1 MLIATGFAIV
11 TLGGGVGADAHATDG
26 KETGQPAAVAQHETA
41 RGDGLIQPQHVTIDA
56 GLSPQRAR
64 LVLLRVRELY
74 TFWDTG
80 DVAYL
85 YRADS
90 PSFIDHTL
98 PQGRQQG
105 LRGIEQASRQ
115 FRAAVPDLHCSVA
128 DVLVSGDRVSVR
140 QVYTGHFTG
149 TYDGVRGHGQPVRFN
164 AFDIQQ
170 VGRSQIVADW
180 HLEDNL
186 TFLTQIGAR

>member
-1 MLIATGFAIV
+1 MASSPRPQSIV
-11 TLGGGVGADAHATDG
+11 
-26 KETGQPAAVAQHETA
+26 
-41 RGDGLIQPQHVTIDA
+41 GLWA
-56 GLSPQRAR
+56 
-64 LVLLRVRELY
+64 
-74 TFWDTG
+74 TG

-90 PSFIDHTL
+90 RSFFDHTL
-98 PQGRQQG
+98 QQGRQQG
-105 LRGIEQASRQ
+105 LPGIEQVSRQ
-115 FRAAVPDLHCSVA
+115 FRAAVPDFHCTVA
-128 DVLVSGDRVSVR
+128 DVLVSGDCVSVR

-149 TYDGVRGHGQPVRFN
+149 TYDGVRGHGQPIQFN

-170 VGRSQIVADW
+170 VGRSQIGADW

>member
-1 MLIATGFAIV
+1 MLITAGVAIV
-11 TLGGGVGADAHATDG
+11 TLVGGVGADAHATDG
-26 KETGQPAAVAQHETA
+26 KETGQPAAIVQDETA
-41 RGDGLIQPQHVTIDA
+41 RSDGLIQPQHVTIDA

-80 DVAYL
+80 DVTYL
-85 YRADS
+85 HRADS
-90 PSFIDHTL
+90 PAFIDHTL

-105 LRGIEQASRQ
+105 LPGIEQASRQ
-115 FRAAVPDLHCSVA
+115 FRAAVPDLHCTVA